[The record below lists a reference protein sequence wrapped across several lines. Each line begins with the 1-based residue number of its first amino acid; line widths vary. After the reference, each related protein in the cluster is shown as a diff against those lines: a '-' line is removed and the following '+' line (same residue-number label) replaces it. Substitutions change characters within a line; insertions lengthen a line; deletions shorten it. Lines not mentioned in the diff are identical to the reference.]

1 MMIELLGK
9 ENKMLENNQNIS
21 ESIEHLALSMIHN
34 IKKYYGITLMN
45 DFDLIMSLC
54 LHLEPL
60 LSRIR
65 YRTFLHNPLTQDI
78 KANLCQSYEMAIVAC
93 EILNQKYH
101 VILPE
106 DEIAFIALYID
117 LSYENSITDIHKK
130 NILFVCSNSVGTIKF
145 LKAKFYK
152 MFGQFTQQLDVINT
166 IDLENYQLNSYDL
179 IFTTVSLN
187 LNINKPI
194 IKIENIMDEKDFD
207 KMETHLTNHF
217 EIERY
222 IRKDFFFNKL
232 DCLNKEQCLKKI
244 IHNINQIE
252 SLPDQFEEMIFKR
265 EELGSTEFGN
275 VIALPHPLYP
285 ITSHSFISISILKK
299 AIIWNNHKIRI
310 VILMSVS
317 HQQNIIEIDDIYH
330 IISTILSHKV
340 LQNQLIHASSYEEVL
355 SCIKVQL

>member
-1 MMIELLGK
+1 
-9 ENKMLENNQNIS
+9 
-21 ESIEHLALSMIHN
+21 
-34 IKKYYGITLMN
+34 
-45 DFDLIMSLC
+45 
-54 LHLEPL
+54 
-60 LSRIR
+60 
-65 YRTFLHNPLTQDI
+65 
-78 KANLCQSYEMAIVAC
+78 
-93 EILNQKYH
+93 
-101 VILPE
+101 
-106 DEIAFIALYID
+106 
-117 LSYENSITDIHKK
+117 
-130 NILFVCSNSVGTIKF
+130 
-145 LKAKFYK
+145 
-152 MFGQFTQQLDVINT
+152 MF
-166 IDLENYQLNSYDL
+166 
-179 IFTTVSLN
+179 
-187 LNINKPI
+187 
-194 IKIENIMDEKDFD
+194 
-207 KMETHLTNHF
+207 
-217 EIERY
+217 
-222 IRKDFFFNKL
+222 
-232 DCLNKEQCLKKI
+232 KKI